1 MASPAKATK
10 IKAEAVNAPTTRAQ
24 AEASIKTI
32 GEKQQQ
38 IKRIEADLN
47 DKINALKAEAQ
58 EQITP
63 LNESI
68 QAEFQGLHVYAEAN
82 RVDLLKGRAKTVKLG
97 AGDMGWRINPPKCQI
112 RGQDAVVEA
121 LERQGFSEAIRI
133 RKEVNK
139 EALINDPDKYRDIK
153 GITIKQTEEFFV
165 KPHETELERV
175 EVVK

>member
-1 MASPAKATK
+1 MASAANK
-10 IKAEAVNAPTTRAQ
+10 IKAEAVTAPSTRNE
-24 AEASIKTI
+24 AEAAIKRI
-32 GEKQQQ
+32 GERQQQ
-38 IKRIEADLN
+38 IKRVEADLN
-47 DKINALKAEAQ
+47 DQINALKASAQ

-63 LNESI
+63 LNEEI
-68 QAEFQGLHVYAEAN
+68 QADFNGLHVYAEAN
-82 RVDLLKGRAKTVKLG
+82 RADLLKGRAKTVKLG

-121 LERQGFSEAIRI
+121 LERQGLDEAVRI

-139 EALINDPDKYRDIK
+139 EAIINDPDRYRDIK
-153 GITIKQTEEFFV
+153 GITIKQIEEFFV

>member
-1 MASPAKATK
+1 MASAAKATK
-10 IKAEAVNAPTTRAQ
+10 IKAEAVNAPSTRAQ

-32 GEKQQQ
+32 GEHQQQ

-47 DKINALKAEAQ
+47 DQINALKAQAQ

-63 LNESI
+63 LNERI

-82 RVDLLKGRAKTVKLG
+82 RADLLKGRGKTVKLG
-97 AGDMGWRINPPKCQI
+97 AGDIGWRTNPPKCTI
-112 RGQDAVVEA
+112 RNTEAVVAA
-121 LERQGFSEAIRI
+121 LERQGLTDAVRI
-133 RKEVNK
+133 KKEPNK
-139 EALINDPDKYRDIK
+139 DFILNDPARFKDIK
-153 GITIKQTEEFFV
+153 GITIKRIEEFFV